1 MRIKQMSII
10 INLIVVMQ
18 LLMSCHQKAEPE
30 TYIIPESFTGK
41 VNIIFNRKEGS
52 EKKYENGRRIY
63 EIPTDGVLLTQFT
76 TNDGFINR
84 KYYYKSQSGELKLL
98 QTLEADTTKAN
109 KSLNETEVGI
119 FLDGISG
126 VYGNSGEPSALEYQ
140 EFVVSSYKNLDSFF
154 TAEYNKIFG
163 RRIEQI
169 SGLKQ

>member
-1 MRIKQMSII
+1 MKTMSIFV
-10 INLIVVMQ
+10 NLIMAMQ
-18 LLMSCHQKAEPE
+18 FLTSCHQKAEPE

-41 VNIIFNRKEGS
+41 VNIIFNRKERS
-52 EKKYENGRRIY
+52 EKKYEDGRRVY

-98 QTLEADTTKAN
+98 QTLEADTAKAN
-109 KSLNETEVGI
+109 KSVNKTEVGI

-140 EFVVSSYKNLDSFF
+140 EFIVSSYNNIDSFF
-154 TAEYNKIFG
+154 TDEYKKVFG
-163 RRIEQI
+163 KRIEQI

>member
-1 MRIKQMSII
+1 MKRMGLF

-18 LLMSCHQKAEPE
+18 FLISCHQQAEPE

-52 EKKYENGRRIY
+52 EKKYEDGRRVY
-63 EIPTDGVLLTQFT
+63 EVPNDGILLTQFT

-98 QTLEADTTKAN
+98 HTLASDTTAREKAD
-109 KSLNETEVGI
+109 KNEIGI
-119 FLDGISG
+119 FLDGTSG
-126 VYGNSGEPSALEYQ
+126 VYGNSGTPSALEYQ
-140 EFVVSSYKNLDSFF
+140 EFVVSNYNRIDSFF
-154 TAEYNKIFG
+154 TDGYKKIFYKK
-163 RRIEQI
+163 IEKI